1 MRSTGA
7 ARLGLAA
14 PAPSH
19 REASVI
25 AGTRTMLMAATAAA
39 LLATAG
45 CGTEAVSQGAAATP
59 AGTTAATSTVPRCYT
74 QNLAAG
80 LHGSQAGLANR
91 GFILTL
97 TNTGSTSCS
106 LNGYPGLG
114 LENARHMALPS
125 HTLRGSTY
133 FDPDPGRRLIV
144 LSPGETVS
152 ADVAFAADGTAAES
166 VTATYL
172 VVTPPNAYL
181 HLTVRIP
188 GAPTVIYRGNLY
200 VTAVARHTP
209 Y

>member
-1 MRSTGA
+1 VITTMRMTLIAFTGA
-7 ARLGLAA
+7 
-14 PAPSH
+14 
-19 REASVI
+19 V
-25 AGTRTMLMAATAAA
+25 

-45 CGTEAVSQGAAATP
+45 GAAAASQGTAAAP
-59 AGTTAATSTVPRCYT
+59 ARTTAVLSTVPRCYT

-80 LHGSQAGLANR
+80 LHGFQAGLGNR

-106 LNGYPGLG
+106 LSGYPGLG
-114 LENARHMALPS
+114 LQSARHSALPS
-125 HTLRGSTY
+125 HTFRGSTY
-133 FDPDPGRRLIV
+133 FDPDPGRSLIV

-152 ADVAFAADGTAAES
+152 ADVAYAADGMAADS
-166 VTATYL
+166 VSATYL
-172 VVTPPNAYL
+172 EVTPPNAYL

-188 GAPTVIYRGNLY
+188 GAPTAIYHGNLY

>member
-1 MRSTGA
+1 MITK
-7 ARLGLAA
+7 
-14 PAPSH
+14 
-19 REASVI
+19 
-25 AGTRTMLMAATAAA
+25 TRTMLIAVTSAA

-45 CGTEAVSQGAAATP
+45 GVAAAASQGAAARP
-59 AGTTAATSTVPRCYT
+59 ARTTAATSTVPRCST

-97 TNTGSTSCS
+97 TNAGSTSCS
-106 LNGYPGLG
+106 LSGYPGLG
-114 LENARHMALPS
+114 LEDARHQALPS
-125 HTLRGSTY
+125 HTFRGGTY
-133 FDPDPGRRLIV
+133 FDPDPGRHPIV

-152 ADVAFAADGTAAES
+152 ADVAYAAADGLAAHT
-166 VTATYL
+166 VTATYIQ
-172 VVTPPNAYL
+172 VTPPDAYL

-188 GAPTVIYRGNLY
+188 GAPVFIDHGNLH

>member
-1 MRSTGA
+1 MITKMRTILIAFTG
-7 ARLGLAA
+7 
-14 PAPSH
+14 
-19 REASVI
+19 
-25 AGTRTMLMAATAAA
+25 AA

-45 CGTEAVSQGAAATP
+45 GIAAAASQGTTATP
-59 AGTTAATSTVPRCYT
+59 ARTTAVTSTVPRCYT

-106 LNGYPGLG
+106 LYGYPGLG
-114 LENARHMALPS
+114 LESARHKALPS
-125 HTLRGSTY
+125 HTFWGSTY
-133 FDPDPGRRLIV
+133 FDRDPGRSLIV
-144 LSPGETVS
+144 LSPGETAS
-152 ADVAFAADGTAAES
+152 ADVAYGADGTAAHS

-172 VVTPPNAYL
+172 EVTPPNAYL

-188 GAPTVIYRGNLY
+188 GAPVVIYRGNLH

>member
-1 MRSTGA
+1 MITK
-7 ARLGLAA
+7 
-14 PAPSH
+14 
-19 REASVI
+19 
-25 AGTRTMLMAATAAA
+25 TRTMLTAVTSAA
-39 LLATAG
+39 LLAAAG
-45 CGTEAVSQGAAATP
+45 GVAAAASQGTTAAP
-59 AGTTAATSTVPRCYT
+59 ARTTAATSTVPRCYT

-80 LHGSQAGLANR
+80 LHGSQAGLGNR

-106 LNGYPGLG
+106 LYGYPGLG
-114 LENARHMALPS
+114 LQNARHQALPP
-125 HTLRGSTY
+125 HTFRGSTY
-133 FDPDPGRRLIV
+133 FDPDPGQSLVV

-152 ADVAFAADGTAAES
+152 ADLAYAAADGLAVHT

-172 VVTPPNAYL
+172 QVTPPNAYL

-188 GAPTVIYRGNLY
+188 GAPVLIDHGNLH

>member
-1 MRSTGA
+1 
-7 ARLGLAA
+7 
-14 PAPSH
+14 
-19 REASVI
+19 VI
-25 AGTRTMLMAATAAA
+25 TTKMRTMLVVFTGAA

-45 CGTEAVSQGAAATP
+45 GAAA
-59 AGTTAATSTVPRCYT
+59 AVGQGTTATPDRAMVVISTVPRCYT

-80 LHGSQAGLANR
+80 LHGFQAGLANR

-106 LNGYPGLG
+106 LSGYPGLG
-114 LENARHMALPS
+114 LDNARHQTLPS
-125 HTLRGSTY
+125 HTFRGSTY
-133 FDPDPGRRLIV
+133 FDPDPGRSLII

-152 ADVAFAADGTAAES
+152 ADLAWSAASMAAGS

-172 VVTPPNAYL
+172 EITPPDAYL

-188 GAPTVIYRGNLY
+188 GASAVIDRGNLY